1 MPLIAL
7 LGLQWGD
14 EGKGKIC
21 DILSEG
27 ADIIVRHIGGNNAG
41 HTVVINDRKLVL
53 RIIPAGILR
62 PGKLCLL
69 GGGMVVDLN
78 RFYEEIEFLRSL
90 GYEVSP
96 NNLKISPR
104 IHVITP
110 IQKEL
115 ERRIED
121 VLGNGA
127 IGTTMR
133 GIGPT
138 YADKALRVG
147 IRIGDLLDSDLERRL
162 KVVCDIHKIEN
173 IDVSEVADTL
183 KSHIG
188 WLEPFVEEPAS
199 IIRSNLNTA
208 NILLEG
214 AHGSLL
220 DLEWGTYPFVTSSNT
235 TVGGVVT
242 SLGIDPR
249 CISKT
254 IGVFKAYQTRVG
266 NGPFPTEQSGE
277 VVEYLRKRGN
287 EYGSTTGRPRRCG
300 WLDLSLLRFA
310 AKINSV
316 DYLVVTKVDVLSGL
330 SRYYISDKYVL
341 NGSELKEFEPYNMHI
356 GNVVPNYMEFQGFN
370 LEKTSNLEWK
380 DLDKGVLKYIE
391 YIEKEVGT
399 EVIGVSLG
407 TTRSSYVSKF
417 SVWEHS

>member
-220 DLEWGTYPFVTSSNT
+220 V
-235 TVGGVVT
+235 
-242 SLGIDPR
+242 DPR

-341 NGSELKEFEPYNMHI
+341 NGSELKEIEPYNMHI

-399 EVIGVSLG
+399 
-407 TTRSSYVSKF
+407 
-417 SVWEHS
+417 